1 MNIMNA
7 VTFDTLK
14 FTRKLK
20 AGGFTQEQAETAAD
34 AFAEAVEDRLA
45 TKHDVELL
53 RRDIVN
59 MEAKLGGEVRLN
71 RWMLGIVIAAVVLPL
86 IRDFLL

>member
-20 AGGFTQEQAETAAD
+20 
-34 AFAEAVEDRLA
+34 AVEDRLA